1 MTSNSF
7 YTNLYNT
14 YNNTSY
20 LNTLARLLSDFLFVC
35 PNYNIAETYS
45 RRENN
50 VYVYE
55 FAYRFYTSQ
64 IPNDLV
70 TYLGPATHADE
81 IVMTFGFV
89 LSEALDLFTND
100 AEKRFDMELVKYWT
114 NFVKFD
120 NPNGLTNI
128 TGVTWDPFLNP
139 NSNSYQQNSLV
150 NTGKY
155 ISFTNAAIQMKTG
168 YSEHNCDFWKMTTT
182 YQGNNQNN
190 SANSLGA
197 KSIYLSVL
205 TFMMMSFLF

>member
-1 MTSNSF
+1 M
-7 YTNLYNT
+7 
-14 YNNTSY
+14 
-20 LNTLARLLSDFLFVC
+20 
-35 PNYNIAETYS
+35 
-45 RRENN
+45 
-50 VYVYE
+50 
-55 FAYRFYTSQ
+55 
-64 IPNDLV
+64 V